1 MSLLLSLSSLCVASI
16 IGYVSQDY
24 EKVSE
29 KFTHVF
35 VLKIESI
42 STSET
47 YTHYKNGTNTLAKNS
62 IYIQG
67 KILRQIYG
75 VMPANKINL
84 KFTNYSTVQYDS
96 TGKVLMSHWEYDERS
111 GMEFDAKIGET
122 YIFSLAS
129 TKIGDDKKHYN
140 YLRMDEVKNETKIK
154 KILSKNH

>member
-1 MSLLLSLSSLCVASI
+1 VHLINKSFLRLSLLLSLSSLCVASI

-62 IYIQG
+62 IYIRG
-67 KILRQIYG
+67 KKYSYPRQ
-75 VMPANKINL
+75 NL
-84 KFTNYSTVQYDS
+84 IRMRIAITLGGHTIFMKNY
-96 TGKVLMSHWEYDERS
+96 
-111 GMEFDAKIGET
+111 
-122 YIFSLAS
+122 
-129 TKIGDDKKHYN
+129 
-140 YLRMDEVKNETKIK
+140 
-154 KILSKNH
+154 